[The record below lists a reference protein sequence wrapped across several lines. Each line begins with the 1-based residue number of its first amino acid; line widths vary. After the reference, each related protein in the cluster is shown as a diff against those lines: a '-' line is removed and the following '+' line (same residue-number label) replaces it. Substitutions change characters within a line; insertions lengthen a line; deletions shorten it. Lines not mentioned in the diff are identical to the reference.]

1 MVTSLALIFTFGIV
15 GSLICKKIK
24 IPELIGM
31 ILAGILIGPFC
42 LGWLSPEILN
52 ISSSLRQIALV
63 IILTRAGLSLN
74 IRDLK
79 SVGRPALLLCFLPA
93 LFEIAG
99 ITYLAPKLFGL
110 STLESFLL
118 ACVVAAVSPA
128 IIVPRMLALQES
140 GYGTKKNIPGMITL
154 AASLDDIL
162 VIILF
167 SSALSL
173 LDAGSFNLSTLID
186 LPVSIFLGIIVG
198 WLSCIFYC
206 FITKYLKFT
215 ENQKVISLISL
226 FFLLLQLETSLN
238 DKIAFSGLLAIMC
251 CGIFIN
257 YYTPKAALNL
267 SASFNKLWDGAQIW
281 LFVLVGA
288 CLNISS
294 LGLTAILALIL
305 IFFGLCFRMAGVF
318 SSLIDT
324 PFDTKEKLFISY
336 SYLPKA
342 TVQAAIG
349 GIPLSL
355 GLACGELI
363 QTISI
368 VAILFTAPVGAF
380 LMDKF
385 YDQLLRRMK

>member
-1 MVTSLALIFTFGIV
+1 MVTSIALTFIFGIMF
-15 GSLICKKIK
+15 SLICKKIK
-24 IPELIGM
+24 LPELVGM
-31 ILAGILIGPFC
+31 IFAGILIGPYC
-42 LGWLSPEILN
+42 LNLLSPDLLN
-52 ISSSLRQIALV
+52 ISSGLRQISLV

-74 IRDLK
+74 ILDLK
-79 SVGRPALLLCFLPA
+79 SVGRPALLLCFIPA
-93 LFEIAG
+93 LFEIVG
-99 ITYLAPKLFGL
+99 ITYLAPKFFPL
-110 STLESFLL
+110 SSLEAFLL
-118 ACVVAAVSPA
+118 GCVVAAVSPA
-128 IIVPRMLALQES
+128 IIVPRMLALKEN
-140 GYGTKKNIPGMITL
+140 GYGMKKNIPGMITL

-167 SSALSL
+167 SSALTL
-173 LDAGSFNLSTLID
+173 LDAGSFDLSTFIN
-186 LPVSIFLGIIVG
+186 LPVSIILGILVG
-198 WLSCIFYC
+198 WLSCIAYC
-206 FITKYLKFT
+206 YVSFYLKFSDS
-215 ENQKVISLISL
+215 QKVISLFSM
-226 FFLLLQLETSLN
+226 FFLLLQLEANL
-238 DKIAFSGLLAIMC
+238 DGKIAFSGLLSIMC

-257 YYTPKAALNL
+257 YYTPKAAGKL
-267 SASFNKLWDGAQIW
+267 SLAFNKLWDGAQIW

-288 CLNISS
+288 SLNITN
-294 LGLTAILALIL
+294 LGFTAVLALLL
-305 IFFGLCFRMAGVF
+305 IVFALSFRMAGVF
-318 SSLIDT
+318 TSLIDT

-385 YDQLLRRMK
+385 YDKLLRRMK